1 MQIAPQTPLLQAA
14 GGPAV
19 SIPGGFA
26 ELLAA
31 LGLGGG
37 VATPAASAAGAM
49 PAVQSAKVAG
59 RLAAGAKVAAGDDA
73 SQPVD
78 PALSANGG
86 LATAALANAIPAPS
100 ADPGAPQAA
109 AATTPVRAAASAAAT
124 QGVAVATPAQVAG
137 GAALVPEQ
145 QSPTAPTPGSPGRA
159 ATTVA
164 PAAVGAASETVIDEE
179 ASTALPTTVA
189 RLAADPVGTAAAQI
203 GLGTGT
209 GSGDAAAPASEVVR
223 TPAAGG
229 QPRRSRAADR
239 FGTEG
244 GQTTGAIDPAAASV
258 VQTKV
263 ERARAAGGLA
273 ADMPESVAAAVDPA
287 APVPA
292 AEPSADAALPMTMAD
307 PLQATAAG
315 SDVASPAGAPAPVA
329 STVTP
334 PAAQVALHLS
344 RQLSGGETLV
354 VSLSPEELGTVEIE
368 IELDDDG
375 HARAHIAAELPS
387 TLELIQRDASLLEQA
402 LESAGLDLAP
412 EALTFDLRREGQG
425 SQQRHDAPRA
435 SWPGTGGS
443 AGADPTPLP
452 TVRSSRLLDLQV

>member
-26 ELLAA
+26 ELLAT

-59 RLAAGAKVAAGDDA
+59 RPAAGAKVAAGDDA

-86 LATAALANAIPAPS
+86 LATAALANAIPASS

-137 GAALVPEQ
+137 GAALVPEP

-229 QPRRSRAADR
+229 QPRRSRAGDR

-244 GQTTGAIDPAAASV
+244 GQTSGAIDPAASV

-315 SDVASPAGAPAPVA
+315 SDVASPAGAPIPTA
-329 STVTP
+329 SMVTP
-334 PAAQVALHLS
+334 PATQVALHLS

-425 SQQRHDAPRA
+425 SQQRHDAPRT
-435 SWPGTGGS
+435 SWPVRGGS

>member
-1 MQIAPQTPLLQAA
+1 MQIAPQTPLLLAA

-59 RLAAGAKVAAGDDA
+59 RPSACAKVAAGDDTP
-73 SQPVD
+73 QPVD
-78 PALSANGG
+78 LALSANGG
-86 LATAALANAIPAPS
+86 LSAAALANAMPAPS
-100 ADPGAPQAA
+100 ADPGAAQAA
-109 AATTPVRAAASAAAT
+109 AATTPARVAASVAAA

-137 GAALVPEQ
+137 GAAPVPEQ
-145 QSPTAPTPGSPGRA
+145 PSPTAPTPGSPVGA
-159 ATTVA
+159 ATVA
-164 PAAVGAASETVIDEE
+164 PAAVGAVSESVVDEE
-179 ASTALPTTVA
+179 TSAAFPTTVA
-189 RLAADPVGTAAAQI
+189 RLAADPVGTTAARI

-209 GSGDAAAPASEVVR
+209 GSGDAATPASEVMR
-223 TPAAGG
+223 TSAAGG

-263 ERARAAGGLA
+263 ERTRAAGGLA

-287 APVPA
+287 APVPT
-292 AEPSADAALPMTMAD
+292 AEPSADATLPMTEAD
-307 PLQATAAG
+307 PLPATAAG
-315 SDVASPAGAPAPVA
+315 SDVAAPAAAPIPAA
-329 STVTP
+329 SMVTP

-344 RQLSGGETLV
+344 RQPSGGETLV

-368 IELDDDG
+368 IELDDNG

-412 EALTFDLRREGQG
+412 DALTFDLRRDGQA

-435 SWPGTGGS
+435 SWPVAGGS
-443 AGADPTPLP
+443 AGPDPTPLP

>member
-59 RLAAGAKVAAGDDA
+59 RPAAGAKVAAGDDA

-109 AATTPVRAAASAAAT
+109 AATTPARGAASAAAAR
-124 QGVAVATPAQVAG
+124 GVAVATPAQVAG
-137 GAALVPEQ
+137 GAALVPAP
-145 QSPTAPTPGSPGRA
+145 QSPTAPTPGSPARA
-159 ATTVA
+159 TSVA
-164 PAAVGAASETVIDEE
+164 PAAVDAASETVIDEE
-179 ASTALPTTVA
+179 ASTALPTTVG
-189 RLAADPVGTAAAQI
+189 RLAADPVGTAAARI

-223 TPAAGG
+223 MPAAGG
-229 QPRRSRAADR
+229 QPRRSRAGDR

-263 ERARAAGGLA
+263 ERARAAGSLA

-315 SDVASPAGAPAPVA
+315 SDVASPAGAPIPTA
-329 STVTP
+329 SMVTP
-334 PAAQVALHLS
+334 PATQVALHLS